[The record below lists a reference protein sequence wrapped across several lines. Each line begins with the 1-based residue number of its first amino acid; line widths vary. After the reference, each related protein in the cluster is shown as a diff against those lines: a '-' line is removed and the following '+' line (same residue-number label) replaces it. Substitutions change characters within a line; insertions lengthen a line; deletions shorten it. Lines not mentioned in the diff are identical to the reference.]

1 MEKSKTVVIM
11 KISKIFKYISSFI
24 AVILLLFFWKI
35 MISEVISTNLKV
47 SQGNLFV
54 LTFIFWLEIIFLL
67 VIYDLVIF
75 NLYSII
81 RYYLRELGEWAV
93 RTKKVSCALYIIRL
107 NYYFLRLSRLLRLG
121 WVTYDSDE
129 KSLVWI
135 GISKLTLTKL
145 IFNIFKIII
154 SIPMLLA
161 FLSACFSLR
170 ILRVDITH

>member
-11 KISKIFKYISSFI
+11 KISQIFKYISLLI

-54 LTFIFWLEIIFLL
+54 LTFIFWLEIILLL

-93 RTKKVSCALYIIRL
+93 RTKK
-107 NYYFLRLSRLLRLG
+107 
-121 WVTYDSDE
+121 
-129 KSLVWI
+129 
-135 GISKLTLTKL
+135 
-145 IFNIFKIII
+145 
-154 SIPMLLA
+154 
-161 FLSACFSLR
+161 
-170 ILRVDITH
+170 